1 MKQLRKQGSFDHH
14 STPVLQFKATLER
27 FQKKGEK
34 TGWTY
39 IAINE
44 EQAQSLNPGVR
55 KSYRVKG
62 RIHEYH
68 FDGISLLPMGEGSF
82 LLPVKG
88 DIRKAIR
95 KQHGDQVNVTLCFQ
109 ENKYQLAADFT
120 ECLQDEPGA
129 LQFFNTLP
137 GSHRNYFS
145 KWIEAAKTETTRT
158 KRIAMAINALER
170 KMGYADM
177 IRFHQKKDSF

>member
-1 MKQLRKQGSFDHH
+1 M
-14 STPVLQFKATLER
+14 LQFKTKLDR

-39 IAINE
+39 IAIPE
-44 EQAQSLNPGVR
+44 EQAQLLQPVVR

-62 RIHEYH
+62 KIDDYP
-68 FDGISLLPMGEGSF
+68 FDSIALLPMGDGSF
-82 LLPVKG
+82 ILPVKA

-95 KQHGDQVNVTLCFQ
+95 KQQGDEVQVTLLYQ
-109 ENKYQLAADFT
+109 EKNYEPAADFID
-120 ECLQDEPGA
+120 CLQDEPGA

-170 KMGYADM
+170 KMGYGEM
-177 IRFHQKKDSF
+177 IRFHQKKDNI